1 MITFRLIISRLR
13 CFAAAVAAS
22 GRRAARTAAAAAALL
37 ILNACADRVP
47 YVTVD
52 GAMLGTTVHLTAR
65 TSLPA
70 GRLYA
75 ELMRIDTLAKASMS
89 VFDPASLLNRI
100 NDNTTDSLDEHIAYN
115 IRLAERISRMSGGR
129 YDITVK
135 PLVEAWGFIRAEG
148 IDNPDVDSIL
158 AFVGYDKIRIDGGR
172 LTKSDPRVQIDLN
185 SIAKGYTVDM
195 AARMLEQHGI
205 GDYIIEI
212 GGEIRCRGVSPRG
225 GDWAVGIDSPV
236 DGNNDPGRS
245 LHNRLALR
253 DMSMATSGNYRRYHI
268 DARGNKVAHTIDPRT
283 GRSSLSRLLSV
294 TVMRPE
300 CAEADALSTMLL
312 AMGEHDATEFVRQAD
327 TLAVYFIMD
336 DGKGGFETYCSTPVR
351 RMIMD

>member
-1 MITFRLIISRLR
+1 MTTFRLTISRLR
-13 CFAAAVAAS
+13 AAAAGV
-22 GRRAARTAAAAAALL
+22 AAAAAT
-37 ILNACADRVP
+37 ACAVAFAGLSQGCAGSQP

-52 GAMLGTTVHLTAR
+52 GAMLGTTVHLAAR

-70 GRLYA
+70 GVLYA

-158 AFVGYDKIRIDGGR
+158 AFVGYDKIRIDDGR